1 MAGFR
6 ASVRLLHV
14 VPTYL
19 PATRYGGPIYSVH
32 ALCRTL
38 AKHGHDVHVFTTN
51 VDGSGVSAVLLGA
64 PVDLEGVMVWYF
76 PTSIGRRLYH
86 SPAMAAA
93 LAAQVQSFD
102 CVHLHS
108 VFLWPTMAAA
118 RAAVRCGV
126 PYVIAPRGML
136 VGDLI
141 KRKSRFWKQAWIAL
155 FERRNLQRAAAVHV
169 TSEIEA
175 TELRKLGLPARR
187 IVVVPNGV
195 DMPTVRIETA
205 IARQPGVVRVVS
217 LGRINWK
224 KGLDRLIEAMVHV
237 PKAELVIA
245 GNDEEGYQ
253 TKLEDLAVRLGV
265 AARVRFPGPVHG
277 DAKWQLLESADVFVL
292 PSHSE
297 NFGNAVLEAMAAGV
311 PVVVT
316 PSVGL
321 AAAIAS
327 AGAGLVVEGTPEAIA
342 TAICDLL
349 ADPALRQRM
358 AGAGRRTASETFSWE
373 AVAHALELVY
383 ADAAAGRAGIG
394 TA

>member
-64 PVDLEGVMVWYF
+64 PVDLEGVKVWYF

-93 LAAQVQSFD
+93 LAAQVRSFD

-316 PSVGL
+316 PGVGL
-321 AAAIAS
+321 AATVETT
-327 AGAGLVVEGTPEAIA
+327 GAGFVVGGEPDGVAAAINA
-342 TAICDLL
+342 LIANPMTRL
-349 ADPALRQRM
+349 AMGANAQRVAREQFSWAAL
-358 AGAGRRTASETFSWE
+358 AGRLE
-373 AVAHALELVY
+373 AVY
-383 ADAAAGRAGIG
+383 ADCASRK
-394 TA
+394 